1 MADQNSKIQL
11 EGMVT
16 TMKIYIAGAITGD
29 PEYREKFRRAE
40 EAVRAEGHVAV
51 NPAVLPEGLEPG
63 DYMRI
68 CTAMLDSCDAIA
80 LLRDWAHS
88 KGACIEMTYAQYVG
102 KKLMRLWDMPD
113 GLWLRDQV
121 TPEALAAALRCSAAE
136 DVHET
141 HCETCPYYDLTG
153 EYDEGECDVD
163 RMALDAAAM
172 IEELSGRDV

>member
-1 MADQNSKIQL
+1 
-11 EGMVT
+11 
-16 TMKIYIAGAITGD
+16 MKVYIAGKITGN
-29 PEYREKFRRAE
+29 ENYKAEFAEAEKKLRAL
-40 EAVRAEGHVAV
+40 GHIPL

-113 GLWLRDQV
+113 GLWLR
-121 TPEALAAALRCSAAE
+121 
-136 DVHET
+136 
-141 HCETCPYYDLTG
+141 
-153 EYDEGECDVD
+153 EG
-163 RMALDAAAM
+163 
-172 IEELSGRDV
+172 I

>member
-1 MADQNSKIQL
+1 
-11 EGMVT
+11 
-16 TMKIYIAGAITGD
+16 MKIYIAGAITGD

-80 LLRDWAHS
+80 LLRDWPHS
-88 KGACIEMTYAQYVG
+88 KGACIEITYAQYVG

-113 GLWLRDQV
+113 GLWLR
-121 TPEALAAALRCSAAE
+121 
-136 DVHET
+136 
-141 HCETCPYYDLTG
+141 
-153 EYDEGECDVD
+153 EG
-163 RMALDAAAM
+163 
-172 IEELSGRDV
+172 I

>member
-1 MADQNSKIQL
+1 
-11 EGMVT
+11 MVT

-51 NPAVLPEGLEPG
+51 NQAVLPEGLEP
-63 DYMRI
+63 
-68 CTAMLDSCDAIA
+68 
-80 LLRDWAHS
+80 
-88 KGACIEMTYAQYVG
+88 EV
-102 KKLMRLWDMPD
+102 
-113 GLWLRDQV
+113 
-121 TPEALAAALRCSAAE
+121 LAAALRCSAAE

-153 EYDEGECDVD
+153 EYDEGEWATCDVD

>member
-1 MADQNSKIQL
+1 
-11 EGMVT
+11 
-16 TMKIYIAGAITGD
+16 MKIYIAGAITVD

-51 NPAVLPEGLEPG
+51 NPAVLPAGLEPG

-80 LLRDWAHS
+80 LLRDWPHS

-113 GLWLRDQV
+113 GLWLR
-121 TPEALAAALRCSAAE
+121 
-136 DVHET
+136 
-141 HCETCPYYDLTG
+141 
-153 EYDEGECDVD
+153 EG
-163 RMALDAAAM
+163 
-172 IEELSGRDV
+172 I

>member
-11 EGMVT
+11 EGRVT

-88 KGACIEMTYAQYVG
+88 KGACI
-102 KKLMRLWDMPD
+102 D
-113 GLWLRDQV
+113 G
-121 TPEALAAALRCSAAE
+121 TAGNAGGAGGGAAVRC
-136 DVHET
+136 
-141 HCETCPYYDLTG
+141 G
-153 EYDEGECDVD
+153 G
-163 RMALDAAAM
+163 
-172 IEELSGRDV
+172 GRA